1 MLKNIKVVS
10 KMNQKVQ
17 SKKQS
22 PIFVIIL
29 GALTAIG
36 ALSIDMFLPGLPEIK
51 NDFHT
56 TTSNAQLTLS
66 LFMIGLALGNL
77 FAGPISD
84 ATGRKKPLW
93 ISMFIYTLASLGIVS
108 VTNIEIMIALRFIQ
122 GVTGGAASVISRAI
136 ASDMYKGKELTKF
149 LSLLMLVNG
158 VAPVIAPAIGGV
170 ILSLAVWRMVFII
183 LTVFGILMV
192 IGSLTKV
199 PESLQDDEKDSD
211 GIKEMFKNFKH
222 LLETPK
228 FVLPMLIQG
237 FSFIMLFTYIS
248 ASPFII
254 QKIYGMSALQFSIMF
269 AAIGITLIISSQ
281 LVGVLVDR
289 IERRQLLKIVTYIQ
303 VLGVVIVA
311 ITLLNHLSFWILV
324 IGFIILVAPV
334 TAVASLGFSIAMD
347 ESTRGRGSASSLL
360 GLVQFLLGGLMS
372 SLVNVMGEHN
382 VIPYVV
388 IISMTAVIMIIL
400 QTIYTRLQRRS

>member
-1 MLKNIKVVS
+1 
-10 KMNQKVQ
+10 MNQKLQ

-93 ISMFIYTLASLGIVS
+93 ISMFIYTLASLGIVF
-108 VTNIEIMIALRFIQ
+108 VTNIEVMIALRFIQ

-158 VAPVIAPAIGGV
+158 VAPVIAPAIGGI
-170 ILSLAVWRMVFII
+170 ILSFAVWRMVFII
-183 LTVFGILMV
+183 LTIFGILMV

-199 PESLQDDEKDSD
+199 PESLQEDEKDSN

-222 LLETPK
+222 LLATPK

-281 LVGVLVDR
+281 LVSVLVDR

-311 ITLLNHLSFWILV
+311 MTLLNHLSFWILV
-324 IGFIILVAPV
+324 IGFIVLVAPV

-347 ESTRGRGSASSLL
+347 ESTKGRGSASSLL
-360 GLVQFLLGGLMS
+360 GVVQFLLGGLMS

-382 VIPYVV
+382 VTPYVV
-388 IISMTAVIMIIL
+388 IISITAVIMIIL
-400 QTIYTRLQRRS
+400 QTIYTRLQRRTS

>member
-1 MLKNIKVVS
+1 
-10 KMNQKVQ
+10 MNQKLQ

-93 ISMFIYTLASLGIVS
+93 ISMFIYTLASLGIVF
-108 VTNIEIMIALRFIQ
+108 VTNIEVMIALRFIQ

-158 VAPVIAPAIGGV
+158 VAPVIAPAIGGI
-170 ILSLAVWRMVFII
+170 ILSFAVWRMVFII
-183 LTVFGILMV
+183 LTIFGILMV

-199 PESLQDDEKDSD
+199 PESLQEDEKDSN

-222 LLETPK
+222 LLATPK

-311 ITLLNHLSFWILV
+311 MTLLNHLSFWILV
-324 IGFIILVAPV
+324 IGFIVLVAPV

-347 ESTRGRGSASSLL
+347 ESTKGRGSASSLL

-382 VIPYVV
+382 VTPYVV
-388 IISMTAVIMIIL
+388 IISITAVIMIIL
-400 QTIYTRLQRRS
+400 QTIYTRLQRRTS

>member
-1 MLKNIKVVS
+1 
-10 KMNQKVQ
+10 MNQKVQ

-93 ISMFIYTLASLGIVS
+93 ISMFIYTLASLGIVF

-192 IGSLTKV
+192 IGSLTEV

-211 GIKEMFKNFKH
+211 GIKEMFKNFKY

>member
-1 MLKNIKVVS
+1 M
-10 KMNQKVQ
+10 
-17 SKKQS
+17 KKQS

-93 ISMFIYTLASLGIVS
+93 ISMFIYTLASLGIVF

>member
-1 MLKNIKVVS
+1 
-10 KMNQKVQ
+10 MNQKVQ

-93 ISMFIYTLASLGIVS
+93 ISMFIYTLASLGIVF
-108 VTNIEIMIALRFIQ
+108 VTNIEVMIALRFIQ

-158 VAPVIAPAIGGV
+158 VAPVIAPAIGGI
-170 ILSLAVWRMVFII
+170 ILSFAVWRMVFII

-199 PESLQDDEKDSD
+199 PESLQEDEKDSN

-222 LLETPK
+222 LLATPK

-269 AAIGITLIISSQ
+269 ATIGITLIISSQ

-311 ITLLNHLSFWILV
+311 MTLLNHLSFWILV
-324 IGFIILVAPV
+324 IGFIVLVAPV

-347 ESTRGRGSASSLL
+347 ESTKGRGSASSLL

-382 VIPYVV
+382 VTPYVV
-388 IISMTAVIMIIL
+388 IISITAVIMIIL
-400 QTIYTRLQRRS
+400 QTIYTRLQRRTS

>member
-93 ISMFIYTLASLGIVS
+93 ISMFIYTLASLGIVF

-228 FVLPMLIQG
+228 FELPMLIQG

>member
-1 MLKNIKVVS
+1 
-10 KMNQKVQ
+10 MNQKLQ

-93 ISMFIYTLASLGIVS
+93 ISMFIYTLASLGIVF
-108 VTNIEIMIALRFIQ
+108 VTNIEVMIALRFIQ

-170 ILSLAVWRMVFII
+170 ILSFAVWRMVFII

-199 PESLQDDEKDSD
+199 PESLQDDEKDSN
-211 GIKEMFKNFKH
+211 GIKEMFKNFK
-222 LLETPK
+222 LLLATPK

-311 ITLLNHLSFWILV
+311 ITLLNHMSFWILV

-360 GLVQFLLGGLMS
+360 LLVQFLLGGLMS

>member
-1 MLKNIKVVS
+1 
-10 KMNQKVQ
+10 MNQKVQ
-17 SKKQS
+17 SKKHP

-93 ISMFIYTLASLGIVS
+93 ISMFIYTLASLGIVF

>member
-56 TTSNAQLTLS
+56 TTFNAQLTLS

-93 ISMFIYTLASLGIVS
+93 ISMFIYTLASLGIVF

-334 TAVASLGFSIAMD
+334 TAVASLGFSIAID

>member
-1 MLKNIKVVS
+1 
-10 KMNQKVQ
+10 MNQKVQ

-93 ISMFIYTLASLGIVS
+93 ISMFIYTLASLGIVF
-108 VTNIEIMIALRFIQ
+108 VTNIEVMIALRFIQ

-158 VAPVIAPAIGGV
+158 VAPVIAPTIGGI
-170 ILSLAVWRMVFII
+170 ILSFAVWRMVFII

-199 PESLQDDEKDSD
+199 PESLQEDEKDSN

-222 LLETPK
+222 LLATPK

-311 ITLLNHLSFWILV
+311 MTLLNHLSFWILV
-324 IGFIILVAPV
+324 IGFIVLVAPV

-347 ESTRGRGSASSLL
+347 ESTKGRGSASSLL

-382 VIPYVV
+382 VTPYVV
-388 IISMTAVIMIIL
+388 IISITAVIMIIL
-400 QTIYTRLQRRS
+400 QTIYTRLQRRTS

>member
-1 MLKNIKVVS
+1 
-10 KMNQKVQ
+10 MNQKLQ

-22 PIFVIIL
+22 SIFVIIL

-93 ISMFIYTLASLGIVS
+93 ISMFIYTLASLGIVF
-108 VTNIEIMIALRFIQ
+108 VTNIEVMIALRFIQ

-158 VAPVIAPAIGGV
+158 VAPVIAPAIGGI
-170 ILSLAVWRMVFII
+170 ILSFAVWRMVFII
-183 LTVFGILMV
+183 LTIFGILMV

-199 PESLQDDEKDSD
+199 PESLQEDEKDSN

-222 LLETPK
+222 LLVTPK

-281 LVGVLVDR
+281 LVGILVDR

-311 ITLLNHLSFWILV
+311 MTLLNHLSFWILV
-324 IGFIILVAPV
+324 IGFIVLVAPV

-347 ESTRGRGSASSLL
+347 ESTKGRGSASSLL

-382 VIPYVV
+382 VTPYVV
-388 IISMTAVIMIIL
+388 IISITAVIMIIL
-400 QTIYTRLQRRS
+400 QTIYTRLQRRTS

>member
-1 MLKNIKVVS
+1 
-10 KMNQKVQ
+10 MNQKLQ

-93 ISMFIYTLASLGIVS
+93 ISMFIYTLASLGIVF
-108 VTNIEIMIALRFIQ
+108 VTNIEVMIALRFIQ

-158 VAPVIAPAIGGV
+158 VAPVIAPAIGGI
-170 ILSLAVWRMVFII
+170 ILSFAVWRMVFII
-183 LTVFGILMV
+183 LTIFGILMV

-199 PESLQDDEKDSD
+199 PESLQEDEKDSN

-222 LLETPK
+222 LLVTPK

-281 LVGVLVDR
+281 LVGILVDR

-311 ITLLNHLSFWILV
+311 MTLLNHLSFWILV
-324 IGFIILVAPV
+324 IGFIVLVAPV

-347 ESTRGRGSASSLL
+347 ESTKGRGSASSLL

-382 VIPYVV
+382 VTPYVV
-388 IISMTAVIMIIL
+388 IISITAVIMIIL
-400 QTIYTRLQRRS
+400 QTIYTRLQRRTS

>member
-1 MLKNIKVVS
+1 
-10 KMNQKVQ
+10 MNQKVQ
-17 SKKQS
+17 SKKQP

-93 ISMFIYTLASLGIVS
+93 ISMFIYTLASLGIVF

>member
-1 MLKNIKVVS
+1 
-10 KMNQKVQ
+10 MNQKVQ

-93 ISMFIYTLASLGIVS
+93 ISMFIYTLASLGIVF

-170 ILSLAVWRMVFII
+170 ILSLAVCRMVFII

>member
-1 MLKNIKVVS
+1 MNS
-10 KMNQKVQ
+10 KERAKSQ
-17 SKKQS
+17 SL
-22 PIFVIIL
+22 IFVIIL

-36 ALSIDMFLPGLPEIK
+36 ALSIDMFLPGLPDIQ

-84 ATGRKKPLW
+84 SIGRRKPLW
-93 ISMFIYTLASLGIVS
+93 ISMLIYTIASLGIVF
-108 VTNIEIMIALRFIQ
+108 VTNIQVMIALRFIQ
-122 GVTGGAASVISRAI
+122 GITGGAASVISRAI

-170 ILSLAVWRMVFII
+170 ILSFAVWRMVFII
-183 LTVFGILMV
+183 LTVFGVLMV
-192 IGSLTKV
+192 IGTLTKV
-199 PESLQDDEKDSD
+199 PESLQEDEKDSN
-211 GIKEMFKNFKH
+211 GIREMFKNFKH
-222 LLETPK
+222 LLFTPK
-228 FVLPMLIQG
+228 FVLPMAIQG

-248 ASPFII
+248 ASPFIV
-254 QKIYGMSALQFSIMF
+254 QKIYHMSALQFSIMF
-269 AAIGITLIISSQ
+269 AGIGITLIISSQ
-281 LVGVLVDR
+281 LVGFLVDYVD
-289 IERRQLLKIVTYIQ
+289 RQRLLKIVTFIQ
-303 VLGVVIVA
+303 IFGVVLVIF
-311 ITLLNHLSFWILV
+311 TLLNHMSFWILV
-324 IGFIILVAPV
+324 IGFIILVSPV

-360 GLVQFLLGGLMS
+360 GLVQFLLGGVMS

-382 VIPYVV
+382 VMPYVT
-388 IISMTAVIMIIL
+388 IISSTAIILIIL
-400 QTIYTRLQRRS
+400 QLLNSKIHRNN

>member
-1 MLKNIKVVS
+1 
-10 KMNQKVQ
+10 MNQKVQ

-93 ISMFIYTLASLGIVS
+93 ISMFIYTLASLGIVF
-108 VTNIEIMIALRFIQ
+108 VTNIEVMIALRFIQ

-158 VAPVIAPAIGGV
+158 VAPVIAPAIGGI
-170 ILSLAVWRMVFII
+170 ILSFAVWRMVFII
-183 LTVFGILMV
+183 LTIFGILMV

-199 PESLQDDEKDSD
+199 PESLQEDEKDSN

-222 LLETPK
+222 LLATPK

-254 QKIYGMSALQFSIMF
+254 QKIYGISALQFSIMF

-311 ITLLNHLSFWILV
+311 MTLLNHLSFWILV
-324 IGFIILVAPV
+324 IGFIVLVAPV

-347 ESTRGRGSASSLL
+347 ESTKGRGSASSLL

-382 VIPYVV
+382 VTPYVV
-388 IISMTAVIMIIL
+388 IISITAVIMIIL
-400 QTIYTRLQRRS
+400 QTIYTRLQRRTS

>member
-1 MLKNIKVVS
+1 MNSKVRAKS
-10 KMNQKVQ
+10 H
-17 SKKQS
+17 SL
-22 PIFVIIL
+22 IFVIIL

-36 ALSIDMFLPGLPEIK
+36 ALSIDMFLPGLPDIQ

-84 ATGRKKPLW
+84 SIGRRKPLW
-93 ISMFIYTLASLGIVS
+93 ISMLIYTIASLGIVF
-108 VTNIEIMIALRFIQ
+108 VTNIQVMIALRFIQ
-122 GVTGGAASVISRAI
+122 GITGGAASVISRAI

-170 ILSLAVWRMVFII
+170 ILSFAVWRMVFII
-183 LTVFGILMV
+183 LTVFGVLMV
-192 IGSLTKV
+192 IGTLTKV
-199 PESLQDDEKDSD
+199 PESLQEDEKDSN
-211 GIKEMFKNFKH
+211 GIRKMFKNFKH
-222 LLETPK
+222 LLFTPK
-228 FVLPMLIQG
+228 FVLPMAIQG

-248 ASPFII
+248 ASPFIV
-254 QKIYGMSALQFSIMF
+254 QKIYHMSALQFSIMF
-269 AAIGITLIISSQ
+269 AGIGITLIISSQ
-281 LVGVLVDR
+281 LVGFLVDYVD
-289 IERRQLLKIVTYIQ
+289 RQRLLKIVTFIQ
-303 VLGVVIVA
+303 IFGVVLVIF
-311 ITLLNHLSFWILV
+311 TLLNHMSFWILV
-324 IGFIILVAPV
+324 IGFIILVSPV

-360 GLVQFLLGGLMS
+360 GLVQFLLGGVMS

-382 VIPYVV
+382 VMPYVT
-388 IISMTAVIMIIL
+388 IISSTAIILIIL
-400 QTIYTRLQRRS
+400 QLLNSKIHRNN

>member
-1 MLKNIKVVS
+1 
-10 KMNQKVQ
+10 MNQKVQ

-93 ISMFIYTLASLGIVS
+93 ISMFIYTLASLGIVF

-222 LLETPK
+222 LIETPK

-311 ITLLNHLSFWILV
+311 ITPLNHLSFWILV

-388 IISMTAVIMIIL
+388 IISITAIIMIIL
-400 QTIYTRLQRRS
+400 QTIYTRLQRGS

>member
-1 MLKNIKVVS
+1 
-10 KMNQKVQ
+10 MNQKLQ

-93 ISMFIYTLASLGIVS
+93 ISMFIYTLASLGIVF
-108 VTNIEIMIALRFIQ
+108 VTNIEVMIALRFIQ

-136 ASDMYKGKELTKF
+136 ASDMYKSKELTKF

-158 VAPVIAPAIGGV
+158 VAPVIAPAIGGI
-170 ILSLAVWRMVFII
+170 ILSFAVWRMVFII
-183 LTVFGILMV
+183 LTIFGILMV

-199 PESLQDDEKDSD
+199 PESLQEDEKDSN

-222 LLETPK
+222 LLATPK

-311 ITLLNHLSFWILV
+311 MTLLNHLSFWILV
-324 IGFIILVAPV
+324 IGFIVLVAPV

-347 ESTRGRGSASSLL
+347 ESTKGRGSASSLL

-382 VIPYVV
+382 VTPYVV
-388 IISMTAVIMIIL
+388 IISITAVIMIIL
-400 QTIYTRLQRRS
+400 QTIYTRLQRRTS

>member
-1 MLKNIKVVS
+1 
-10 KMNQKVQ
+10 MNQKVQ

-93 ISMFIYTLASLGIVS
+93 ISMFIYTLASLGIVF
-108 VTNIEIMIALRFIQ
+108 VTNIEVMIALRFIQ

-158 VAPVIAPAIGGV
+158 VAPVIAPAIGGI
-170 ILSLAVWRMVFII
+170 ILSFAVWRMVFII

-199 PESLQDDEKDSD
+199 PESLQKDEKDSN

-222 LLETPK
+222 LLATPK

-311 ITLLNHLSFWILV
+311 MTLLNHLSFWILV
-324 IGFIILVAPV
+324 IGFIVLVAPV

-347 ESTRGRGSASSLL
+347 ESTKGRGSASSLL

-382 VIPYVV
+382 VTPYVV
-388 IISMTAVIMIIL
+388 IISITAVIMIIL
-400 QTIYTRLQRRS
+400 QTIYTRLQRRTS

>member
-1 MLKNIKVVS
+1 
-10 KMNQKVQ
+10 MNQKLQ

-93 ISMFIYTLASLGIVS
+93 ISMFIYTLASLGIVF
-108 VTNIEIMIALRFIQ
+108 VTNIEVMIALRFIQ

-158 VAPVIAPAIGGV
+158 VAPVIAPAIGGI
-170 ILSLAVWRMVFII
+170 ILSFAVWRMVFII
-183 LTVFGILMV
+183 LTIFGILMV
-192 IGSLTKV
+192 IGSLTKI
-199 PESLQDDEKDSD
+199 PESLQEDEKDSN

-222 LLETPK
+222 LLATPK

-311 ITLLNHLSFWILV
+311 MTLLNHLSFWILV
-324 IGFIILVAPV
+324 IGFIVLVAPV

-347 ESTRGRGSASSLL
+347 ESTKGRGSASSLL

-382 VIPYVV
+382 VTPYVV
-388 IISMTAVIMIIL
+388 IISITAVIMIIL
-400 QTIYTRLQRRS
+400 QTIYTRLQRRTS

>member
-1 MLKNIKVVS
+1 
-10 KMNQKVQ
+10 MNQKVQ

-93 ISMFIYTLASLGIVS
+93 ISMFIYTLASLGIVF
-108 VTNIEIMIALRFIQ
+108 VTNIEVMIALRFIQ

-158 VAPVIAPAIGGV
+158 VAPVIAPAIGGI
-170 ILSLAVWRMVFII
+170 ILSFAVWRMVFII

-199 PESLQDDEKDSD
+199 PESLQEDEKDSN

-222 LLETPK
+222 LLATPK

-254 QKIYGMSALQFSIMF
+254 QKIYGISALQFSIMF

-311 ITLLNHLSFWILV
+311 MTLLNHLSFWILV
-324 IGFIILVAPV
+324 IGFIVLVAPV

-347 ESTRGRGSASSLL
+347 ESTKGRGSASSLL

-382 VIPYVV
+382 VTPYVV
-388 IISMTAVIMIIL
+388 IISITAVIMIIL
-400 QTIYTRLQRRS
+400 QTIYTRLQRRTS

>member
-1 MLKNIKVVS
+1 
-10 KMNQKVQ
+10 MNQKVQ

-93 ISMFIYTLASLGIVS
+93 ISMFIYTLASLGIVF

-334 TAVASLGFSIAMD
+334 TAVASLGFSIAID

>member
-1 MLKNIKVVS
+1 
-10 KMNQKVQ
+10 MNQKVQ

-93 ISMFIYTLASLGIVS
+93 ISMFIYTLASLGIVF

-254 QKIYGMSALQFSIMF
+254 QKIYGMSVLQFSIMF

-334 TAVASLGFSIAMD
+334 TAVASLGFSITMD

>member
-1 MLKNIKVVS
+1 
-10 KMNQKVQ
+10 MNQKVQ

-93 ISMFIYTLASLGIVS
+93 ISMFIYTLASLGIVF
-108 VTNIEIMIALRFIQ
+108 VTNIEVMIALRFIQ

-170 ILSLAVWRMVFII
+170 ILSFAVWRMVFII

-199 PESLQDDEKDSD
+199 PESLQDDEKDSN
-211 GIKEMFKNFKH
+211 GIKEMFKNFK
-222 LLETPK
+222 LLLATPK

-311 ITLLNHLSFWILV
+311 ITLLNHMSFWILV